1 MKNEPSVE
9 WRKLTSPGHV
19 LKAHRKSFFVG
30 ILKVGVVNGELSA
43 SRNPSPSPAPFLQAM
58 AAAEQKFSPCH

>member
-43 SRNPSPSPAPFLQAM
+43 SRKPSPFLQAM